1 MNGSSSF
8 NTHLPILE
16 VRNWERWSAV
26 MKKLSGAQDL
36 LEIVQNGVGDLAAN
50 ATKVQRNVHK
60 DLKKKDC
67 KALFLIQQSLDE
79 ANFER
84 ISKTISSKEVWDI
97 LSKYQ
102 EGDDKVKLI
111 KL

>member
-16 VRNWERWSAV
+16 ARNWERWSAV
-26 MKKLSGAQDL
+26 MKNLFGAQNL

-50 ATKVQRNVHK
+50 ATEVQRNAHK
-60 DLKKKDC
+60 DLKKKDS

-79 ANFER
+79 GNFER
-84 ISKTISSKEVWDI
+84 ISKLVSSKE
-97 LSKYQ
+97 
-102 EGDDKVKLI
+102 G
-111 KL
+111 